1 MRLVFPVIVHRVTLF
16 SKNKPFSTC
25 PSILLP
31 NDAADAAAIAAILLR
46 ATDAD
51 AALANSPVTP
61 RPSLIDALLRDSSAE
76 LSAGPLLSL
85 ARWAGPSLSSSQLAS
100 FVDLLSLRRSFHSAW
115 SLLLPHPPGPHLIP
129 SFSSLIRRYSRAAM
143 PHAAFRTF
151 NYSLRSTAD
160 SDDLF
165 LVLLDALCKEGHVRS
180 ASDLFTDKKT
190 SSVGWAPSASFYN
203 VLLHGWFRARKLRK
217 AERLWEE
224 MRRDG
229 VPPTVVTY
237 GTLIEGLCR
246 MRRPD
251 QALVLLDE
259 MKPACLESNPLHVNP
274 IIDSLAEDG
283 RFKDAL
289 GFLEKFPLYG
299 ISPNISTYNSLVKGF
314 CKHGD
319 LVGASNTLK
328 TMIGRDVL
336 PTATTYNYF
345 FKHFSKS
352 GKIEEGMNLYTKMI
366 QSGYAPDR
374 LTYQLLIKMLCE
386 KQRLELAV
394 QLIKEMNMNGFESD
408 LATSTMLVHLLCRLR
423 RYQEAC
429 EVFEEMIKR
438 GVVPQYITY
447 HRLVKEL
454 KRLEM
459 DELVRKV
466 SVMMDS
472 VPHSTKLPGSFRE
485 KEGDETVKRRKTIM
499 KKARAMSDVLKDQ
512 KDPAKLRSTTE
523 NSVQSAKKLIVD
535 IRKRASAVP
544 ND

>member
-1 MRLVFPVIVHRVTLF
+1 MFTAIVHRAAPVL
-16 SKNKPFSTC
+16 KKIPFSTC
-25 PSILLP
+25 ATTLVHCPSP
-31 NDAADAAAIAAILLR
+31 DDAADAAAIAALLR
-46 ATDAD
+46 ASNAD

-61 RPSLIDALLRDSSAE
+61 RPSLIDALIRDSSAE

-143 PHAAFRTF
+143 PHAALRTY
-151 NYSLRSTAD
+151 NYALQSTAD

-180 ASDLFTDKKT
+180 ASDLFTNKR
-190 SSVGWAPSASFYN
+190 SSGGWAPSAPFYN

-224 MRRDG
+224 MRGDG
-229 VPPTVVTY
+229 VPPTIVTY
-237 GTLIEGLCR
+237 GILIEGLCR

-251 QALVLLDE
+251 QALSLLDE
-259 MKPACLESNPLHVNP
+259 MKPAGLEPNPLHVNP

-283 RFKDAL
+283 RFKEAL

-328 TMIGRDVL
+328 AMIGRDVL

-429 EVFEEMIKR
+429 EAFEEMIKR

-447 HRLVKEL
+447 Q
-454 KRLEM
+454 
-459 DELVRKV
+459 
-466 SVMMDS
+466 
-472 VPHSTKLPGSFRE
+472 
-485 KEGDETVKRRKTIM
+485 RRG
-499 KKARAMSDVLKDQ
+499 
-512 KDPAKLRSTTE
+512 
-523 NSVQSAKKLIVD
+523 
-535 IRKRASAVP
+535 
-544 ND
+544 

>member
-1 MRLVFPVIVHRVTLF
+1 
-16 SKNKPFSTC
+16 
-25 PSILLP
+25 
-31 NDAADAAAIAAILLR
+31 
-46 ATDAD
+46 
-51 AALANSPVTP
+51 
-61 RPSLIDALLRDSSAE
+61 
-76 LSAGPLLSL
+76 
-85 ARWAGPSLSSSQLAS
+85 
-100 FVDLLSLRRSFHSAW
+100 
-115 SLLLPHPPGPHLIP
+115 
-129 SFSSLIRRYSRAAM
+129 
-143 PHAAFRTF
+143 
-151 NYSLRSTAD
+151 
-160 SDDLF
+160 
-165 LVLLDALCKEGHVRS
+165 
-180 ASDLFTDKKT
+180 
-190 SSVGWAPSASFYN
+190 
-203 VLLHGWFRARKLRK
+203 
-217 AERLWEE
+217 
-224 MRRDG
+224 
-229 VPPTVVTY
+229 
-237 GTLIEGLCR
+237 
-246 MRRPD
+246 
-251 QALVLLDE
+251 
-259 MKPACLESNPLHVNP
+259 
-274 IIDSLAEDG
+274 
-283 RFKDAL
+283 
-289 GFLEKFPLYG
+289 
-299 ISPNISTYNSLVKGF
+299 
-314 CKHGD
+314 
-319 LVGASNTLK
+319 
-328 TMIGRDVL
+328 
-336 PTATTYNYF
+336 
-345 FKHFSKS
+345 
-352 GKIEEGMNLYTKMI
+352 MI